1 MYVLILS
8 VRAEEI
14 ECVGDAALNLDRC
27 APNYEVIPEF
37 PCYTRTIPATRIES
51 QWKTPEEC
59 SAQCDANE
67 NCEMYAIH
75 FRDERADKIGHC
87 ILFSYAD
94 VASEMPVQEAG
105 SSHLK
110 CVKNENG
117 NGYVIEASG
126 KAFPGSLGF
135 YFQIVSDAEV
145 CSSYCGSQGS
155 SFFQWQI
162 SNNNCGCAQADTTMS
177 DAVDN
182 SDFNIYRIIDIIGS
196 AFAKIGDGS
205 CADANGNTLYNY
217 CQFVDPWGGFAAGA
231 SGGALN
237 CVKRLDQFTLSYQV
251 IGMYYLD
258 IDDPAETHCYY
269 YFENA
274 EDVPNSFIT
283 DNGNGREVMYCTD
296 GSQLPTRA
304 PLGAISQTVGG
315 SDGECFVRMT
325 SSLNDD
331 CAASLPNLKNLETTH
346 PYAGGDGRGSQII
359 DGTSYFCSPGT
370 HQGLNG
376 YGHAC
381 NLCTTDGFG
390 AKGNAHGGSCADKP
404 GIRSYIGAMYC
415 RECNDGMESIVLE
428 NGGRICVTP
437 QFAAEPTTLLPSS
450 TPTECPTPEVGDFGG
465 DLITYNTS
473 TVLPNGRIHLD
484 FIYSSA
490 VITDFDITMD
500 KPGFDYSS
508 EDANGWTEDLEMCW
522 SSINREFT
530 YNQMSKAMDF
540 EVYATQV
547 LFAVDTSYEY
557 SKHKSVTIGGQVHEW
572 METHTRSKHIPFEF
586 TLPEKSVITTAFS
599 GKNSPFIINTRAPTT
614 SMPTFMPTTLIPT
627 VMPSNEP
634 TSSEPTNAPI
644 ASQPTIGPITSTPT
658 TIPSASPIT
667 EPTQA
672 PVTSRPTSTP
682 FEPTVT
688 PTTSGPTA
696 KPSSSPTATNP
707 SMAPSTSEPTLT
719 PTLSPSF
726 SPTFEP
732 TMMPSYSPTDFPSL
746 EPSANPLPTSDVITT
761 IVPYI
766 STETAQKGQNPLME
780 VQFTT
785 IVNMPWKLI
794 EPQAN
799 GSAITNLLSF
809 QPTQQDTCDNFADLE
824 QEFLKQSILYCQRWV
839 LRFEGD
845 RHCNNQPRALHIDFI
860 SEADNGQR
868 SPTTLSWD
876 LDLGSSPAFECAHDL
891 GTFQVSVQ
899 VEGHNDAN
907 GDFTSPSKAYL
918 DEFYYFRFT
927 GSSGAPV
934 TSLSV
939 TNLDVQNA
947 ETSEF
952 ICQAC
957 QLKQE
962 LKWSLKDMDVDNYI
976 TALELDSS
984 VFAGLR
990 FVTFDFTIE
999 VEMSADTGRRRLA
1012 ETGEKLHQKVTL
1024 SLDSSTRQ
1032 GGPRTD
1038 PPTVYTSS
1046 TSKAPTPFATTKSP
1060 VATADDGTVEQNDDI
1075 METEVDASESAS
1087 ESAQIPVWIFI
1098 AIGAVA
1104 SAIIAAVA
1112 YRFITQSNDKDIQFK
1127 DAVTP
1132 SGVGSSYNPALKIDV
1147 KA

>member
-1 MYVLILS
+1 MKTMKIMFFVMLMFINISSSAYCSRHWAQSQGRDSAKVSDCAECGTQIQNCQGSGFDSSSTCILS
-8 VRAEEI
+8 NNQ
-14 ECVGDAALNLDRC
+14 CVYD
-27 APNYEVIPEF
+27 P
-37 PCYTRTIPATRIES
+37 TRSSYKRKHTLRSEKRPVSNRFDS
-51 QWKTPEEC
+51 LV
-59 SAQCDANE
+59 
-67 NCEMYAIH
+67 
-75 FRDERADKIGHC
+75 AD
-87 ILFSYAD
+87 
-94 VASEMPVQEAG
+94 
-105 SSHLK
+105 
-110 CVKNENG
+110 
-117 NGYVIEASG
+117 SG
-126 KAFPGSLGF
+126 KN
-135 YFQIVSDAEV
+135 YV
-145 CSSYCGSQGS
+145 
-155 SFFQWQI
+155 
-162 SNNNCGCAQADTTMS
+162 N
-177 DAVDN
+177 
-182 SDFNIYRIIDIIGS
+182 
-196 AFAKIGDGS
+196 
-205 CADANGNTLYNY
+205 AN
-217 CQFVDPWGGFAAGA
+217 
-231 SGGALN
+231 
-237 CVKRLDQFTLSYQV
+237 
-251 IGMYYLD
+251 
-258 IDDPAETHCYY
+258 IDDTQSSRRQLSAGCPAETFCDADG
-269 YFENA
+269 FQLA
-274 EDVPNSFIT
+274 MQFSSNSIFNFDSNYWT
-283 DNGNGREVMYCTD
+283 DETLLGTNGEGISNKDGKYKPFNDLPATEIKICAISCVKLTIPDSHSGLTLKEIFSSVTIGPTGLEFDSSKIEEFRAAFGAPASNHPYQKLKLNFDDTDSSYQCKGRLALIQNNESNHVTANDAIGLGAQEAHGNGAGAAIAIYSNEVTNLQA
-296 GSQLPTRA
+296 QLYVK
-304 PLGAISQTVGG
+304 G
-315 SDGECFVRMT
+315 
-325 SSLNDD
+325 DD
-331 CAASLPNLKNLETTH
+331 
-346 PYAGGDGRGSQII
+346 
-359 DGTSYFCSPGT
+359 
-370 HQGLNG
+370 
-376 YGHAC
+376 
-381 NLCTTDGFG
+381 
-390 AKGNAHGGSCADKP
+390 
-404 GIRSYIGAMYC
+404 
-415 RECNDGMESIVLE
+415 
-428 NGGRICVTP
+428 
-437 QFAAEPTTLLPSS
+437 EPTTLLPSS

-572 METHTRSKHIPFEF
+572 TETHTRSKHIPFEF

-614 SMPTFMPTTLIPT
+614 SMPTFMPTTSIPT

-794 EPQAN
+794 EPRAN

-1060 VATADDGTVEQNDDI
+1060 VATADDGTVEQSDDI
-1075 METEVDASESAS
+1075 IETEVDASESAS
-1087 ESAQIPVWIFI
+1087 ESAQVPVWIFI

>member
-1 MYVLILS
+1 MRLLLITLL
-8 VRAEEI
+8 
-14 ECVGDAALNLDRC
+14 AAISYAQTDSIC
-27 APNYEVIPEF
+27 
-37 PCYTRTIPATRIES
+37 CYTNFGDYYYTCTGG
-51 QWKTPEEC
+51 C
-59 SAQCDANE
+59 
-67 NCEMYAIH
+67 
-75 FRDERADKIGHC
+75 
-87 ILFSYAD
+87 
-94 VASEMPVQEAG
+94 
-105 SSHLK
+105 
-110 CVKNENG
+110 
-117 NGYVIEASG
+117 NGYVTTLDQCQEDMKFWSGLVLECNECDGVACPLAECTEDDSCAGCTHYLGDDMIENG
-126 KAFPGSLGF
+126 DPPCEWNIFL
-135 YFQIVSDAEV
+135 EV
-145 CSSYCGSQGS
+145 CAYDWNECSYVEADPEAVKVTQSPTPLPSKQPTTTLSPTLFPTISPTECVEKVVYSESYCATSADLNCDGTACNEVARQWNTPSLQECMSLCRNNKVCNYISYTETSMDCLMYDACPSSRTYGDGSQG
-155 SFFQWQI
+155 
-162 SNNNCGCAQADTTMS
+162 T
-177 DAVDN
+177 
-182 SDFNIYRIIDIIGS
+182 
-196 AFAKIGDGS
+196 
-205 CADANGNTLYNY
+205 
-217 CQFVDPWGGFAAGA
+217 
-231 SGGALN
+231 
-237 CVKRLDQFTLSYQV
+237 
-251 IGMYYLD
+251 
-258 IDDPAETHCYY
+258 
-269 YFENA
+269 
-274 EDVPNSFIT
+274 IT
-283 DNGNGREVMYCTD
+283 KSV
-296 GSQLPTRA
+296 
-304 PLGAISQTVGG
+304 
-315 SDGECFVRMT
+315 
-325 SSLNDD
+325 
-331 CAASLPNLKNLETTH
+331 
-346 PYAGGDGRGSQII
+346 
-359 DGTSYFCSPGT
+359 
-370 HQGLNG
+370 
-376 YGHAC
+376 
-381 NLCTTDGFG
+381 CTT
-390 AKGNAHGGSCADKP
+390 N
-404 GIRSYIGAMYC
+404 
-415 RECNDGMESIVLE
+415 
-428 NGGRICVTP
+428 
-437 QFAAEPTTLLPSS
+437 EPTTLLPSS

-572 METHTRSKHIPFEF
+572 TETHTRSKHIPFEF

-614 SMPTFMPTTLIPT
+614 SMPTFMPTTSIPT

-809 QPTQQDTCDNFADLE
+809 QPTQQDTCNNFADLE

-845 RHCNNQPRALHIDFI
+845 RHCNNQPRALQIDFI

-1060 VATADDGTVEQNDDI
+1060 VATADDGTVEQNVDI

>member
-1 MYVLILS
+1 
-8 VRAEEI
+8 
-14 ECVGDAALNLDRC
+14 
-27 APNYEVIPEF
+27 
-37 PCYTRTIPATRIES
+37 
-51 QWKTPEEC
+51 
-59 SAQCDANE
+59 
-67 NCEMYAIH
+67 
-75 FRDERADKIGHC
+75 
-87 ILFSYAD
+87 
-94 VASEMPVQEAG
+94 
-105 SSHLK
+105 
-110 CVKNENG
+110 
-117 NGYVIEASG
+117 
-126 KAFPGSLGF
+126 
-135 YFQIVSDAEV
+135 
-145 CSSYCGSQGS
+145 
-155 SFFQWQI
+155 
-162 SNNNCGCAQADTTMS
+162 
-177 DAVDN
+177 
-182 SDFNIYRIIDIIGS
+182 
-196 AFAKIGDGS
+196 
-205 CADANGNTLYNY
+205 
-217 CQFVDPWGGFAAGA
+217 
-231 SGGALN
+231 
-237 CVKRLDQFTLSYQV
+237 
-251 IGMYYLD
+251 
-258 IDDPAETHCYY
+258 
-269 YFENA
+269 
-274 EDVPNSFIT
+274 
-283 DNGNGREVMYCTD
+283 
-296 GSQLPTRA
+296 
-304 PLGAISQTVGG
+304 
-315 SDGECFVRMT
+315 
-325 SSLNDD
+325 
-331 CAASLPNLKNLETTH
+331 
-346 PYAGGDGRGSQII
+346 
-359 DGTSYFCSPGT
+359 
-370 HQGLNG
+370 
-376 YGHAC
+376 
-381 NLCTTDGFG
+381 
-390 AKGNAHGGSCADKP
+390 
-404 GIRSYIGAMYC
+404 
-415 RECNDGMESIVLE
+415 
-428 NGGRICVTP
+428 
-437 QFAAEPTTLLPSS
+437 
-450 TPTECPTPEVGDFGG
+450 
-465 DLITYNTS
+465 
-473 TVLPNGRIHLD
+473 
-484 FIYSSA
+484 
-490 VITDFDITMD
+490 
-500 KPGFDYSS
+500 
-508 EDANGWTEDLEMCW
+508 
-522 SSINREFT
+522 
-530 YNQMSKAMDF
+530 
-540 EVYATQV
+540 
-547 LFAVDTSYEY
+547 
-557 SKHKSVTIGGQVHEW
+557 
-572 METHTRSKHIPFEF
+572 
-586 TLPEKSVITTAFS
+586 
-599 GKNSPFIINTRAPTT
+599 
-614 SMPTFMPTTLIPT
+614 
-627 VMPSNEP
+627 
-634 TSSEPTNAPI
+634 
-644 ASQPTIGPITSTPT
+644 
-658 TIPSASPIT
+658 
-667 EPTQA
+667 
-672 PVTSRPTSTP
+672 
-682 FEPTVT
+682 
-688 PTTSGPTA
+688 
-696 KPSSSPTATNP
+696 
-707 SMAPSTSEPTLT
+707 
-719 PTLSPSF
+719 
-726 SPTFEP
+726 
-732 TMMPSYSPTDFPSL
+732 MMPSYSPTDFPSL

-785 IVNMPWKLI
+785 IVNMPWNLI
-794 EPQAN
+794 EPRAN

-868 SPTTLSWD
+868 SPTKLSWD

-1060 VATADDGTVEQNDDI
+1060 VATADDGTVEQSDDI